1 MGFSIV
7 CVKWNIMNNQIRREV
22 TIDIWTSFCCLY
34 ICLMSYR
41 ISLMLRFQYE
51 QIFSSIV
58 LSSIIAKLMFLLFCY
73 GTRIHLSHHYL
84 SQSNVYSTEF
94 VPFNFHWLLNIT
106 SYKCIFVLISMN
118 ILYFLE
124 YLSVGL
130 SVFMFCFVYCYQYLI
145 ISRRLLSK
153 I

>member
-22 TIDIWTSFCCLY
+22 TIEIWTSFCCMY

-58 LSSIIAKLMFLLFCY
+58 LSSIIAKPMFLLFCD

-94 VPFNFHWLLNIT
+94 VPFNLHWLLNIT
-106 SYKCIFVLISMN
+106 SYIKFCADFNEHALFSRIFIGIYVLSCI
-118 ILYFLE
+118 
-124 YLSVGL
+124 
-130 SVFMFCFVYCYQYLI
+130 
-145 ISRRLLSK
+145 LLS
-153 I
+153 IPNHT

>member
-22 TIDIWTSFCCLY
+22 TIEIWTSFCCMY

-94 VPFNFHWLLNIT
+94 VPFNLHWLLNIT
-106 SYKCIFVLISMN
+106 SYIYLCWFQWTYYTLFS
-118 ILYFLE
+118 E
-124 YLSVGL
+124 YLLEIVHS
-130 SVFMFCFVYCYQYLI
+130 
-145 ISRRLLSK
+145 
-153 I
+153 

>member
-22 TIDIWTSFCCLY
+22 TIEIQTSFCCMY

-94 VPFNFHWLLNIT
+94 VPFNLHWLLNIT
-106 SYKCIFVLISMN
+106 SYIKLCADFNEHTLFSRIFIGIYVLFCI
-118 ILYFLE
+118 
-124 YLSVGL
+124 
-130 SVFMFCFVYCYQYLI
+130 
-145 ISRRLLSK
+145 LLS
-153 I
+153 IFNHI

>member
-22 TIDIWTSFCCLY
+22 TIEIWTSFCCLY

-94 VPFNFHWLLNIT
+94 VPFNLHWLLNIT
-106 SYKCIFVLISMN
+106 SYIKFCADFNEHTLFSRIFKRCI
-118 ILYFLE
+118 YDQ
-124 YLSVGL
+124 
-130 SVFMFCFVYCYQYLI
+130 FCI
-145 ISRRLLSK
+145 LLS
-153 I
+153 IFNHI